1 MGNTGNMVWL
11 LLGSLIVGVS
21 MASQAGINAQLRLGL
36 HSPVQAAFISFL
48 LGTLV
53 LGVIAFGQQQPWF
66 RPGAFASLPWWA
78 WLGGFLGAFN
88 IAMSIFLA
96 PKLGALLLAVS
107 IICGQVLA
115 SLVYDHNGWLGYP
128 TISLSPSRILGAL
141 LIVVGVVLVARK

>member
-1 MGNTGNMVWL
+1 MHQGNLVWL
-11 LLGSLIVGVS
+11 LLCSLVVGVS
-21 MASQAGINAQLRLGL
+21 MASQAGINAQLRESL

-48 LGTLV
+48 VGTLV
-53 LGVIAFGQQQPWF
+53 LGAIAFGQQQPWF
-66 RPGAFASLPWWA
+66 RSGALTHIPWWA

-88 IAMSIFLA
+88 IAVSIFLA

-107 IICGQVLA
+107 IICGQVTA

-128 TISLSPSRILGAL
+128 TINLSPSRVLGAL

>member
-1 MGNTGNMVWL
+1 MHQGNLVWL
-11 LLGSLIVGVS
+11 LLCSLVVGVS
-21 MASQAGINAQLRLGL
+21 MASQAGINAQLRESL

-48 LGTLV
+48 VGTLV

-66 RPGAFASLPWWA
+66 RSGALTHIPWWA

-88 IAMSIFLA
+88 IAVSIFLA

-107 IICGQVLA
+107 IICGQVIA

-128 TISLSPSRILGAL
+128 TISLSPTRVLGAVL
-141 LIVVGVVLVARK
+141 MVVGVVLVTRK